1 MLVYSYVAEEG
12 VELTVHEESVVVQK
26 IKKVELRPHRVQL
39 LMTEI
44 IIELGYSHAPGK
56 RSGKKLRRLLLKRR
70 KVSPVSN
77 VVLLSFKVG
86 STSAQL

>member
-1 MLVYSYVAEEG
+1 M
-12 VELTVHEESVVVQK
+12 ELTVHKESVVVQK

-44 IIELGYSHAPGK
+44 IIELGYSHAPSK

-70 KVSPVSN
+70 SEK
-77 VVLLSFKVG
+77 
-86 STSAQL
+86 

>member
-12 VELTVHEESVVVQK
+12 VELIVHKESVVQK

-44 IIELGYSHAPGK
+44 IIELGYSHAPSK